1 MGDSESQALVPYG
14 DGPTDVAAAPMAS
27 LPAIVVA
34 AGPKARKRFLEFF
47 AAEIRNPKTRRAY
60 VFATARFTAWCEA
73 RGISLERIEPVLVAA
88 YVEALQQEFA
98 APSVKQH
105 LAAIRRLFDYLVTGG
120 VLPHN
125 PASSVRGPKHVVKVG
140 KTPVLQEE
148 EARALF
154 ESIDGGGVVGLRDRA
169 FLAVMTYSFARVGAV
184 VKMQVRDYYTQ
195 GKMSWF
201 RLHEK
206 GGKYDQMPVHHR
218 AGEYVDAYLEAA
230 GIGSE
235 RDSPFFRATVAQTG
249 LLTNRA
255 LTEGAALRIV
265 KRRAAAAGLP
275 REICCHTFRATGITS
290 LLLNGGELA
299 KAQRIANH
307 ESPRTT
313 ELYNRAEDEVTLDE
327 IERIRI

>member
-1 MGDSESQALVPYG
+1 VREPEALVPYG
-14 DGPTDVAAAPMAS
+14 GGAMAPPHGVV
-27 LPAIVVA
+27 LPAIVAA

-47 AAEIRNPKTRRAY
+47 TAEIRNEKTRRAY
-60 VFATARFTAWCEA
+60 AFAAGRFLTWCEA
-73 RGISLERIEPVLVAA
+73 RSIALEGIEPVIVAA
-88 YVEALQQEFA
+88 YVEGLGRELA

-105 LAAIRRLFDYLVTGG
+105 LAAIRRLLDYLVTGG

-125 PASSVRGPKHVVKVG
+125 PASSVRGPRHVVKVG
-140 KTPVLQEE
+140 KTPVLQED

-169 FLAVMTYSFARVGAV
+169 LLAVMTYSFARVGAV
-184 VKMQVRDYYTQ
+184 VKMLVKDYYTQ
-195 GKMSWF
+195 GRRSWF

-206 GGKYDQMPVHHR
+206 GGKFHQVPVHHR
-218 AGEYVDAYLEAA
+218 AGEYVDAYLERA
-230 GIGSE
+230 GIGTE
-235 RDSPFFRATVAQTG
+235 RDLPLFRATVAQTG
-249 LLTNRA
+249 RLTNRA
-255 LTEGAALRIV
+255 LTEAAALRIV

-290 LLLNGGELA
+290 FLLNGGELA
-299 KAQRIANH
+299 KAQKIANH

-313 ELYNRAEDEVTLDE
+313 ELYNRSQDEITLDE